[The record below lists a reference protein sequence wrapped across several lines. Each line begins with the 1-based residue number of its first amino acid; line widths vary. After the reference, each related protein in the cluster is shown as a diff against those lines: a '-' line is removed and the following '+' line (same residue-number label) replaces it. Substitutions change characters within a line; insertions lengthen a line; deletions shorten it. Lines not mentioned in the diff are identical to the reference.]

1 MPSNTGRTV
10 FPAADGILPYV
21 SLLRDDDGQVRLAFK
36 VPKDSVLSLPKEPP
50 NQPAV
55 PKHAATV
62 MLLRD
67 AATPVAGSRGGVEVF
82 LQRRVAGMAFAGGMT
97 VFPGG
102 GVDTRDADASVSWVG
117 PPPARWAEWF
127 SCSES
132 MATALV
138 CAAVRE
144 TFEESG
150 VLLAGDESGAVADTS
165 AYADARQALVS
176 RELSLAAF
184 LAEAG
189 LKLRADLLRP
199 WANWITPEQEP
210 RRYDTRFF
218 VAALPEGQRAD
229 GATTEAEDSG
239 WQRPT
244 DAIAD
249 AEAGRST
256 LMPPTWFTL
265 DELTRFGSVADVLAV
280 ERDVRRITPRLVLDG
295 DVVRV
300 ELS

>member
-10 FPAADGILPYV
+10 SPPADGILRYV
-21 SLLRDDDGQVRLAFK
+21 SLLRDDEGRAPMTFR
-36 VPKDSVLSLPKEPP
+36 VPKESVLSLPKEPP
-50 NQPAV
+50 RQPSV
-55 PKHAATV
+55 PKDAATV

-67 AATPVAGSRGGVEVF
+67 PAGSPGGGVEVF

-102 GVDTRDADASVSWVG
+102 GVDARDADASVSWAG
-117 PPPARWAEWF
+117 PPPSRWAEWF

-132 MATALV
+132 MARALV

-150 VLLAGDESGAVADTS
+150 VLLAGDESGAVACT
-165 AYADARQALVS
+165 AQYADARRALVS

-184 LAEAG
+184 LADAG
-189 LKLRADLLRP
+189 LTLRADLLRP
-199 WANWITPEQEP
+199 WANWVTPEQEP

-218 VAALPEGQRAD
+218 VAALPAGQRAD

-239 WQRPT
+239 WHRPGE
-244 DAIAD
+244 AIAD
-249 AEAGRST
+249 AEAGRSG

-265 DELTRFGSVADVLAV
+265 DELARFDSVSDVLAV
-280 ERDVRRITPRLVLDG
+280 ERDVRRITPRLVMDG

-300 ELS
+300 ELP